1 MQSSLFFSS
10 AKAMRQRE
18 AQNKPEAVMKR
29 AVAEHHAATTSLRDA
44 IRRLNESCEQD
55 KQMETEAPHAAQAGR

>member
-10 AKAMRQRE
+10 AEAMRQRE
-18 AQNKPEAVMKR
+18 ARNKPEAVMKR
-29 AVAEHHAATTSLRDA
+29 AVAAHHAATESLRDA

-55 KQMETEAPHAAQAGR
+55 KQIETEAPQAAQAGR